1 MKHQQVNV
9 DYWAMAKTMFTY
21 GALTALCWIMLR
33 LFHTVFTLPRRLRSQ
48 QENIQ
53 NTLQELQKRF
63 PDLNITEDDL
73 KNAEKELEEF
83 MKEDENKKNQLEKVE
98 EKEENKEGL
107 RENISGEDVSEEKKK
122 EK

>member
-33 LFHTVFTLPRRLRSQ
+33 LFHAVFTLPRKLRSQ
-48 QENIQ
+48 QDNIQ

-63 PDLNITEDDL
+63 PDLNITEEDL

-83 MKEDENKKNQLEKVE
+83 IKEADEKQEKE
-98 EKEENKEGL
+98 EKEERVGIDENKAEADVTI
-107 RENISGEDVSEEKKK
+107 ENVTAEDKKTN
-122 EK
+122 

>member
-1 MKHQQVNV
+1 MKSQQVSV
-9 DYWAMAKTMFTY
+9 DYWAMGKAMFVY
-21 GALTALCWIMLR
+21 VVLTGMCWLMLR
-33 LFHTVFTLPRRLRSQ
+33 LFNAVFMLPRRLRSQ

-83 MKEDENKKNQLEKVE
+83 TKEEEDKESTSQETPQLE
-98 EKEENKEGL
+98 
-107 RENISGEDVSEEKKK
+107 EDKKTI
-122 EK
+122 